1 MFYSAATAL
10 MYIFDVLS
18 FCIGFYFFQKND
30 GHEHA
35 DIILLCITITFLLI
49 DGYYFTWVL
58 SLKAK
63 VPPEMACYISDAILG
78 YTKKMALELSF
89 NLSPEQ
95 RAKERDARQAF
106 TEQ

>member
-18 FCIGFYFFQKND
+18 FCIGFYFFQKDD

-63 VPPEMACYISDAILG
+63 VPPEMSCYISDAILG

-106 TEQ
+106 TEH